1 MQRIKTRILE
11 WLAPGLGAEVTRQ
24 RWLIEAMHDLH
35 MTQLPYGE
43 MELEMA
49 FQNCRAMEEALV
61 KGEATVRG
69 RQASLIEVYRRSVYG
84 NENRGA

>member
-43 MELEMA
+43 AELEMA

-61 KGEATVRG
+61 KGEATVQG
-69 RQASLIEVYRRSVYG
+69 RQASLIEIYRRS
-84 NENRGA
+84 R

>member
-1 MQRIKTRILE
+1 MNLTELRAMILE

-43 MELEMA
+43 AELEMA
-49 FQNCRAMEEALV
+49 FQNCKAMEPGLMAGDV
-61 KGEATVRG
+61 TIQD
-69 RQASLIEVYRRSVYG
+69 RQASLVEIYNRRM
-84 NENRGA
+84 N

>member
-1 MQRIKTRILE
+1 MQRIKARIME

-43 MELEMA
+43 IELEMA
-49 FQNCRAMEEALV
+49 FQNCRVLEEDLMSG
-61 KGEATVRG
+61 KITIQD
-69 RQASLIEVYRRSVYG
+69 RQASLVEVYRR
-84 NENRGA
+84 AQ

>member
-1 MQRIKTRILE
+1 MQRIKARILG

-49 FQNCRAMEEALV
+49 FQNCRAMENDLV
-61 KGEATVRG
+61 SGKITIQD
-69 RQASLIEVYRRSVYG
+69 RQASLIEIYRR
-84 NENRGA
+84 AQ

>member
-1 MQRIKTRILE
+1 MQRIKARILE

-24 RWLIEAMHDLH
+24 RWLIEAIHDLH

-49 FQNCRAMEEALV
+49 FQNCKAMEPELMAGDV
-61 KGEATVRG
+61 TIQD
-69 RQASLIEVYRRSVYG
+69 RQTSLMEIYNRRM
-84 NENRGA
+84 N

>member
-1 MQRIKTRILE
+1 MQRIKARILG

-43 MELEMA
+43 AELEMA

-61 KGEATVRG
+61 KGEATVQG
-69 RQASLIEVYRRSVYG
+69 RQASLIEIYRRS
-84 NENRGA
+84 R

>member
-24 RWLIEAMHDLH
+24 RWLIEAIHDLH

-43 MELEMA
+43 LELEIA
-49 FQNCRAMEEALV
+49 FQNCKAMEPALIA
-61 KGEATVRG
+61 GEATIED
-69 RQASLIEVYRRSVYG
+69 RQASLLAIYERRMG
-84 NENRGA
+84 

>member
-1 MQRIKTRILE
+1 MQRIKARILE
-11 WLAPGLGAEVTRQ
+11 WLAPGMGMEINRL
-24 RWLIEAMHDLH
+24 RWITEAFHDLH

-43 MELEMA
+43 AELEMA
-49 FQNCRAMEEALV
+49 FQNCKAMEGALMA
-61 KGEATVRG
+61 GEATIQD

>member
-1 MQRIKTRILE
+1 MERIKTRILE

-43 MELEMA
+43 AELEMA

-61 KGEATVRG
+61 KGEATVQG
-69 RQASLIEVYRRSVYG
+69 RQASLIEIYRRS
-84 NENRGA
+84 R